1 MIVLTFF
8 FLWVSVNFNIE
19 AEAILAYFL
28 IFTFGILHGS
38 NDLKLIQQT
47 SSTSKK
53 KFFLRA
59 LASYVAVIAVTVVFF
74 AIVPTMALVFFVLAS
89 SYHFGEQHWSS
100 RVKSSPLSY
109 IFYSCYGL
117 VIFFLLF
124 YTNATEVSSIIYQV
138 TGIQIPDTF
147 YLYVLCTS
155 FAGFLG
161 ISLWSQRKKK
171 IKVNLVKE
179 LFFLLVFAI
188 VFKTAS
194 LLWAFSIYFVVWHSI
209 PSLMDQTNY
218 LYGKVSKNT
227 LLKYVKT
234 SFVYWLVSMIG
245 LGILYYLFHEKQGL
259 FLSLM
264 IYFLAAI
271 TFPHVIVMNRLNRG

>member
-8 FLWVSVNFNIE
+8 FLWITVNFNIE
-19 AEAILAYFL
+19 AEAVLAYFL

-47 SSTSKK
+47 SSISKK

-59 LASYVAVIAVTVVFF
+59 LASYVAVIALTVVFF
-74 AIVPTMALVFFVLAS
+74 AIVPTLALVFFVLAS
-89 SYHFGEQHWSS
+89 SYHFGEQHWSN
-100 RVKSSPLSY
+100 RIKSSPLSY
-109 IFYSCYGL
+109 LFYSCYGL

-124 YTNATEVSSIIYQV
+124 YTNAEEVSSIIYQV
-138 TGIQIPDTF
+138 TGIQILATY
-147 YLYVLCTS
+147 YLYVLCAS
-155 FAGFLG
+155 FAGFLV
-161 ISLWSQRKKK
+161 IFLWSQRKNKF
-171 IKVNLVKE
+171 KVNLVKE

-209 PSLMDQTNY
+209 PSLMDQTTY
-218 LYGKVSKNT
+218 LYGKVNKNT
-227 LLKYVKT
+227 LLKYLKT

-245 LGILYYLFHEKQGL
+245 LGILYFLFHEKQGL